1 MGRTRSQMVQVFAT
15 AALSILGWT
24 TSAVAQVYQPGDQG
38 AAVEDIQSALGLPA
52 DGFYGASTEQAVR
65 SFQRNN
71 GLNCVDGLTGPE
83 TLEALGLGYLITNPN
98 QPCGNFVGLPPQGR
112 PDTNR
117 PPSSASAVCPNII
130 AGPYVAIVPGNT
142 GNSPESLRT
151 QVNAVIPESA
161 TLRSAPQGSF
171 IQAGRFDSFECA
183 EARAAFLRAAGFDA
197 RAVYNP

>member
-1 MGRTRSQMVQVFAT
+1 MSRSRSKMVQVFAT
-15 AALSILGWT
+15 VALSTFGWV
-24 TSAVAQVYQPGDQG
+24 TSAVAQVYRPGDEG
-38 AAVEDIQSALGLPA
+38 NAVEAIQSALGLPT

-71 GLNCVDGLTGPE
+71 ELNCVDGLTGPE
-83 TLEALGLGYLITNPN
+83 TLTALGLGYLITNPD
-98 QPCGNFVGLPPQGR
+98 QPCGNLAGLPPQGGR
-112 PDTNR
+112 PNR
-117 PPSSASAVCPNII
+117 PPSSSSAVCPNIVS
-130 AGPYVAIVPGNT
+130 GPYVAIVPGNT

-151 QVNAVIPESA
+151 QVNAVIPENA

-171 IQAGRFDSFECA
+171 IQAGRFDSYECA